1 MAKKTA
7 GKSAGVLAA
16 LPASKNAP
24 RGVEAVTVK
33 GLGRVTREHAV
44 KPPVKG
50 SLAGIKGSAGKRAV
64 RTMAVPGTKSYPTT
78 MFRGNVADV
87 IEHLRSGRVGGAI
100 IPDLAS
106 RVGVTQERLLDEL
119 RLPKSTLKVR
129 IAKNADLSAAE
140 RDRIYRVEKVLERA
154 NAVLEDAA
162 AAQAWISSSI
172 RSLGGVSPLSLLD
185 TEAGYELVLDT
196 LGRIEYGVI
205 S

>member
-1 MAKKTA
+1 
-7 GKSAGVLAA
+7 
-16 LPASKNAP
+16 
-24 RGVEAVTVK
+24 
-33 GLGRVTREHAV
+33 
-44 KPPVKG
+44 
-50 SLAGIKGSAGKRAV
+50 
-64 RTMAVPGTKSYPTT
+64 MAVPGTKSYPTT